1 VFIGVVAFLLAL
13 YFSTRVDKSAQR
25 PSAGVIWQRFPTFVL
40 GFVLASVLFTVG
52 LIPTAAAKDALPNA
66 GNVIAALKDWAFC
79 LAFVSMGLDLSL
91 KELKE
96 MGWKP
101 LAVFLIVTV
110 FNTLLALGV
119 SWLIFGKLMPVVG

>member
-1 VFIGVVAFLLAL
+1 VVAFLLAL
-13 YFSTRVDKSAQR
+13 YFSTRVEKNTKR
-25 PSAGVIWQRFPTFVL
+25 PSAGVIWQRFPKFVL

-52 LIPTAAAKDALPNA
+52 IIPATAAKDALPTA
-66 GNVIAALKDWAFC
+66 GNVITALKDWAFC

-101 LAVFLIVTV
+101 LVVFLIVTI

-119 SWLIFGKLMPVVG
+119 SRLIFGKLLPVVL